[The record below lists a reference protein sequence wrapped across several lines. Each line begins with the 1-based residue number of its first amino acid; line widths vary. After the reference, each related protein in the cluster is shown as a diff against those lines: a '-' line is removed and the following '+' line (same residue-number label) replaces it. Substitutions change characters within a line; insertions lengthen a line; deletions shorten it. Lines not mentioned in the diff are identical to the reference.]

1 MIESGDTWHF
11 EKNATIFSF
20 FNPEK
25 SFGNV
30 LISLKASMLGFSG
43 GNGSKLYLKFL
54 KRLSRSSFRL
64 LILSLSPSMSGKWA
78 KGPWSGVMGWSIFVP
93 TFSRGASGISV
104 GRILRCWVFIPHG

>member
-64 LILSLSPSMSGKWA
+64 SMLLMLMLSLSPSPSPSPSMSGKWV
-78 KGPWSGVMGWSIFVP
+78 KGPWSGAMG
-93 TFSRGASGISV
+93 
-104 GRILRCWVFIPHG
+104 